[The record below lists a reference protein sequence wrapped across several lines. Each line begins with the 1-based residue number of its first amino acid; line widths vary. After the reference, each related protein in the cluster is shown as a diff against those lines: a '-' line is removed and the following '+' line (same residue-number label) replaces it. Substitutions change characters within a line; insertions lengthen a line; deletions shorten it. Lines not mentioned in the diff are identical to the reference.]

1 MCEFQIRN
9 VDKEGC
15 GSFYYITLPDN
26 ATKKQIEDA
35 IANFLTE
42 KKYHSERPAVKYNKY
57 FGWNPLFKNRK
68 MKVVEFDNITKKAKR
83 NGRKGYAQLQTTKV
97 KGKNILTSKKF
108 EHEYHAF
115 YVELFDDRRQKA

>member
-26 ATKKQIEDA
+26 ATKEQIEDA
-35 IANFLTE
+35 VANFLTE
-42 KKYHSERPAVKYNKY
+42 KKYRSEAIRY

-68 MKVVEFDNITKKAKR
+68 MKIVEFDDITEKAKR

-97 KGKNILTSKKF
+97 KGGNILTGEKF
-108 EHEYHAF
+108 EHAYHSF
-115 YVELFDDRRQKA
+115 YVEMF